1 MKKIIFYLSDHGF
14 GHIARTISIIA
25 AAVRS
30 RETHAYVVCGP
41 RQNEFARQNL
51 RLMLTAEEYG
61 SITFRAEHTD
71 IGLIVREG
79 TLDVDTDALTKATS
93 AYLAE
98 LPERAKRESE
108 WLKENRIDAALC
120 DMPVWS
126 IEACELAGVPLL
138 YIGNFTWTELYREFL
153 PENIWQ
159 TYASYYGKIKHA
171 ILYALH
177 NEEMLE
183 FLTGAEK
190 MKTSVTARAFD
201 EKAVA
206 EIKAKHTRPIVFVAL
221 GMSAQFKEPVDVSNE
236 PYDFYTTE
244 GVPLVGKNVEVIPYS
259 TRNTQDYVA
268 ASDYVISKAG
278 WGTVAECLLARKP
291 MALFRRDSVLE
302 DRTTIRL
309 LEEKHLAVSITKD
322 DLKNIDGIIEKMKML
337 DGTYTEFY
345 NCADEIADK
354 LMLLKGE

>member
-41 RQNEFARQNL
+41 RQNEFAKQNL

-153 PENIWQ
+153 PER
-159 TYASYYGKIKHA
+159 
-171 ILYALH
+171 
-177 NEEMLE
+177 
-183 FLTGAEK
+183 
-190 MKTSVTARAFD
+190 RA
-201 EKAVA
+201 
-206 EIKAKHTRPIVFVAL
+206 
-221 GMSAQFKEPVDVSNE
+221 
-236 PYDFYTTE
+236 
-244 GVPLVGKNVEVIPYS
+244 
-259 TRNTQDYVA
+259 
-268 ASDYVISKAG
+268 
-278 WGTVAECLLARKP
+278 CLP
-291 MALFRRDSVLE
+291 
-302 DRTTIRL
+302 
-309 LEEKHLAVSITKD
+309 
-322 DLKNIDGIIEKMKML
+322 
-337 DGTYTEFY
+337 
-345 NCADEIADK
+345 
-354 LMLLKGE
+354 

>member
-153 PENIWQ
+153 PERIWKA
-159 TYASYYGKIKHA
+159 YAVYYGKIRHA
-171 ILYALH
+171 MLYALH
-177 NEEMLE
+177 NQEMLAY
-183 FLTGAEK
+183 LKNAERQE
-190 MKTSVTARAFD
+190 TSVTARPFD
-201 EKAVA
+201 KEAVA
-206 EIKAKHTRPIVFVAL
+206 AIKSRHDRKLVFVAL
-221 GMSAQFKEPVDVSNE
+221 GMSAQFRKAADVSGT
-236 PYDFYTTE
+236 PYDFYTTQ
-244 GVPLVGKNVEVIPYS
+244 GVPLAGDNVEVIPY
-259 TRNTQDYVA
+259 TTVNTQDYIA
-268 ASDYVISKAG
+268 AADYVITKAG
-278 WGTVAECLLARKP
+278 WGTVSECLLAGKR
-291 MALFRRDSVLE
+291 MALFRRDGVLE

-309 LEEKHLAVSITKD
+309 LEEKHLAAPVTAEELCDIS
-322 DLKNIDGIIEKMKML
+322 GIIKKLDRL
-337 DGTYTEFY
+337 DGSCGGFDD
-345 NCADEIADK
+345 CAAEVAEK
-354 LMLLKGE
+354 LCSL